1 MSFDFEIT
9 NQEIVDERLWELGIK
24 GEFPFAVT
32 GEKYRLM
39 LIFQGKNVDRRFPFV
54 VQCQKKGEST
64 LFQGEVEV
72 QLKRLFFEGEMP
84 EEKDSIQV
92 KLAFCTPDKVWEEHD
107 MGIVF
112 SGTEFQRQD
121 KKDRWYHILGRQ
133 LKLVLCT
140 LLIPFWVV
148 QGAFA
153 LKGLGYLHPT
163 ASNKTG
169 KKVLFYHANGMIK
182 KFSGYSYSVREF
194 KTIYFKKQYE
204 KFCKRYQETEGILC
218 LSERRLEEGSNMALV
233 RGRLEQ
239 RACGDIRD
247 FINTTPIHAL
257 PKSEIRKCAELVARS
272 KVIILEDFYPQLHS
286 VHLRPDTKVI
296 QLWHACGAYKLFG
309 LSALGK
315 STLPQRTRNHRNYSM
330 AITSSQGIA
339 PIYSEAFGVPM
350 SHIKP
355 VGVPRTDVFFDKAYE
370 QQVKENFYKKYPV
383 CAGKKIV
390 MFAPTFRG
398 AGNKTGYY
406 PEERFPI
413 KKIMENLGEDIVLIV
428 KHHPFVKK
436 PVKIPKQY
444 ADRVIDLSKGENI
457 NDLLFVT
464 DLLIT
469 DYSSCIFEASI
480 LKVPVLFYA
489 FDLEEYLEA
498 RDIYFDFSTYIQ
510 GDNCRSVEDLVEGI
524 KSRLRQD
531 KKSGEDEIFRE
542 FFVGA
547 IDGKSTERV
556 VDLVQELLEA
566 EK

>member
-1 MSFDFEIT
+1 MSFEFEIT
-9 NQEIVDERLWELGIK
+9 NQETVDERIWRMGMK
-24 GEFPFAVT
+24 GQFSFPIT

-39 LIFQGKNVDRRFPFV
+39 LIFQSENVDRRFPFV
-54 VQCQKKGEST
+54 VQCQKQGGIT
-64 LFQGEVEV
+64 QFQGEVDV
-72 QLKRLFFEGEMP
+72 QIKRLFFEGEMP
-84 EEKDSIQV
+84 ANEDTITL
-92 KLAFCTPDKVWEEHD
+92 KLALCTPDKKWEEYD
-107 MGIVF
+107 TGISF
-112 SGTEFQRQD
+112 SGTEFQRNE
-121 KKDRWYHILGRQ
+121 KRDRWYHIIGRQ
-133 LKLVLCT
+133 IKLVFCT
-140 LLIPFWVV
+140 LLIPFWIV

-153 LKGLGYLHPT
+153 LKGLGWLHPT
-163 ASNKTG
+163 ARNKSG

-182 KFSGYSYSVREF
+182 KYSGYSYSVREY
-194 KTIYFKKQYE
+194 KTNFFKKQYE
-204 KFCKRYQETEGILC
+204 KFCKKYQETEGILC
-218 LSERRLEEGSNMALV
+218 LSERRLEAGSNMDLV
-233 RGRLEQ
+233 RKALQ
-239 RACGDIRD
+239 KTSCGNISE

-257 PKSEIRKCAELVARS
+257 PKEEIRKCAELVAKS

-286 VHLRPDTKVI
+286 LHLRPDTKVI

-315 STLPQRTRNHRNYSM
+315 SSLPQRTRNHRNYSM

-355 VGVPRTDVFFDKAYE
+355 VGVPRTDVFFDEAYE
-370 QQVKENFYKKYPV
+370 QQVKENFYTKYPV
-383 CAGKKIV
+383 CRDKKVV

-398 AGNKTGYY
+398 AGNKSGYY

-413 KKIMENLGEDIVLIV
+413 KKIMEKLGEDVVLIV
-428 KHHPFVKK
+428 KHHPFVKR
-436 PVKIPKQY
+436 PVKIPKMY

-510 GDNCRSVEDLVEGI
+510 GKNCRDVEELVVGI
-524 KSRLRQD
+524 KDRLAQG
-531 KKSGEDEIFRE
+531 KESGQDEIFRE

-547 IDGKSTERV
+547 IDGKSTQRV
-556 VDLVQELLEA
+556 VGLVQELMDA
-566 EK
+566 DK